1 MTRARGIVLTR
12 VALIVGVVGVVE
24 LLCRLHVIKPLT
36 VISPSQMA
44 FELARM
50 IASGELTAPAAYTFA
65 EVGAAFAV
73 SIVAGGVLGVLVHA
87 HPRLR
92 RTLDPLLASWYAV
105 PFFVFYPLLVA
116 LLGLNA
122 LPLIAIGVIFAAPA
136 MMLST
141 LAGLDRVP
149 RVMRNVARVHRLSRM
164 QEVCFITLPSATPHL
179 FTGVKL
185 AFAYSFIGV
194 IAGEFILSG
203 GGLGYGIAYAYESF
217 ENQRMYALM
226 LFVLL
231 IATGVNGA
239 LHVWDRRLGRRR
251 GET

>member
-1 MTRARGIVLTR
+1 MTR
-12 VALIVGVVGVVE
+12 VALIVGIIGVVE
-24 LLCRLHVIKPLT
+24 LLCRLGVIKPLT
-36 VISPSQMA
+36 MISPSQMA

-50 IASGELTAPAAYTFA
+50 TASGELTAPAAYTFT
-65 EVGAAFAV
+65 EVGVAFAV
-73 SIVAGGVLGVLVHA
+73 SIVAGGASGALVHA
-87 HPRLR
+87 HPRVR
-92 RTLDPLLASWYAV
+92 RALDPLLASWYAV

-149 RVMRNVARVHRLSRM
+149 RVMRNVARVHRLSPM
-164 QEVCFITLPSATPHL
+164 QEVRLITLPSAASYL
-179 FTGVKL
+179 FTGFKL
-185 AFAYSFIGV
+185 AFAYSFIGI

-217 ENQRMYALM
+217 ENKRMYALM

-231 IATGVNGA
+231 IATIVNGA

-251 GET
+251 GQT